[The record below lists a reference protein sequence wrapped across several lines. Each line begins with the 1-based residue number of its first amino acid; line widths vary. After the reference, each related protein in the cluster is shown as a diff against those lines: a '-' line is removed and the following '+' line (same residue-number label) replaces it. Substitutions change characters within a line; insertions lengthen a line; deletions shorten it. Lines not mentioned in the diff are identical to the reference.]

1 MISHLIRLTR
11 RQLTRRLSIVFCLS
25 GLTLLGVFGTAAQA
39 QTPDTVFLE
48 ELSWTE
54 LRDQIAAGKTTILV
68 PIGGTEQSGPQMAVG
83 KHNARARALSE
94 MIARKLGNT
103 LVAPVIAYV
112 PEGSI
117 NPPVAHMRWPGT
129 ITISDD
135 VFEKLLESAGRSFKL
150 HGFKDVVFLG
160 DHGGYQ
166 KDLTV
171 VANQLNK
178 EWASSP
184 ARAHALLDYYKV
196 TETTYIQALKS
207 RGYTDA
213 EIGTHAGLADTS
225 LLMAINPRM
234 VRTDL
239 LPDSAKYTRADGV
252 YGNPTRSSAELGQ
265 LGVDAIVSQSVT
277 AIRKAVVRP

>member
-1 MISHLIRLTR
+1 MLPRSMRAI
-11 RQLTRRLSIVFCLS
+11 RRLSIVLCLG
-25 GLTLLGVFGTAAQA
+25 GLALLGFFGTAARA
-39 QTPDTVFLE
+39 QTPDTVWLE
-48 ELSWTE
+48 DLTWTE

-83 KHNARARALSE
+83 KHDARVRVLSE
-94 MIARKLGNT
+94 RIARDLGNA

-112 PEGSI
+112 PEGST
-117 NPPVAHMRWPGT
+117 NPPVAHLRWPGT
-129 ITISDD
+129 ITVSDD

-178 EWASSP
+178 EWANSP
-184 ARAHALLDYYKV
+184 VRAHALLDYYKV
-196 TETTYIQALKS
+196 TETTYVQALKS

-225 LLMAINPRM
+225 LLMATNPRM

-239 LPDSAKYTRADGV
+239 LPDSAKYTRTDGV
-252 YGNPTRSSAELGQ
+252 YGNPTRSSAALGQ
-265 LGVDAIVSQSVT
+265 LGVDAIVSQTVT